1 MKNLLGILVLGLLLS
16 GNVYAGW
23 FDKDKIKVT
32 KCYDASEFNSYKEKL
47 KDLENKK
54 RTGYPLIMTKWEW
67 ELNLKEK
74 MAYRTVIMNGE
85 LRIDRFS
92 IKAAT
97 EDYIIVHDPTG
108 DAQFDLKNEG
118 IVIADNVLGSYTKL
132 QCKFK

>member
-1 MKNLLGILVLGLLLS
+1 MVLGLLLS

-23 FDKDKIKVT
+23 FDKDKIKVSE
-32 KCYDASEFNSYKEKL
+32 CYNISDFNSYKEKL

-54 RTGYPLIMTKWEW
+54 RTGFPFIMTKWEW

-85 LRIDRFS
+85 LRIDRFG
-92 IKAAT
+92 IIAAT
-97 EDYIIVHDPTG
+97 DDYIIVHDPTG

>member
-1 MKNLLGILVLGLLLS
+1 MKKLLGIVVLGLLLS
-16 GNVYAGW
+16 SNVYAGW
-23 FDKDKIKVT
+23 FDKDKIIVS
-32 KCYDASEFNSYKEKL
+32 KCYDISEFNSYKEKL

-85 LRIDRFS
+85 LNIARFS

-118 IVIADNVLGSYTKL
+118 IVIANLAYGTHTKH